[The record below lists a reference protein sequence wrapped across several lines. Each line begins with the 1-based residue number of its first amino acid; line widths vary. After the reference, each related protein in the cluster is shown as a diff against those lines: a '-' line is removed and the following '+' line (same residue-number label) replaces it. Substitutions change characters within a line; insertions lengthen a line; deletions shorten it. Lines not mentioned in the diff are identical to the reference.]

1 MRTPAPGEKK
11 KGSVYAFIVA
21 LGLFVTGVVAIPA
34 GLILLFFANNYAYGL
49 GSLAYGVIAVG
60 VAMFGSDRSVFS
72 VAGLPER
79 FK

>member
-1 MRTPAPGEKK
+1 MGTPPPSQKK

-21 LGLFVTGVVAIPA
+21 LALFVTGVIALPA
-34 GLILLFFANNYAYGL
+34 GLILLFFAQEYVYGL
-49 GSLAYGVIAVG
+49 GSLAYGVVAVG

-72 VAGLPER
+72 IAGLPER